1 MKTPPKPPPTKT
13 VILLDANRNV
23 SRIVNVPESDVS
35 GCVVVV
41 DGVKYEHVDE
51 EQSGEWRYAPAK

>member
-1 MKTPPKPPPTKT
+1 

-23 SRIVNVPESDVS
+23 SRIVNVLESDVS